1 MGWHGLNAS
10 NIHGPSTFDT
20 QKRDMM
26 PEVEKVR
33 REPNLKR
40 YTHEEKMNIFKRAI
54 ALRMEGKEEE
64 ATKVLRQAPLHW
76 KTAKILKETI
86 GIEAMLALNCNL
98 SEAVDH
104 YGMEWLER

>member
-10 NIHGPSTFDT
+10 NIHVLSTVDA
-20 QKRDMM
+20 QKRGTM
-26 PEVEKVR
+26 PEEEKVR

-40 YTHEEKMNIFKRAI
+40 YTPEEKMDIFLRAGE
-54 ALRMEGKEEE
+54 LLEEGKKEE
-64 ATKVLRQAPLHW
+64 ATKVLHEAPLDW
-76 KTAKILKETI
+76 RSAKILKETI

-104 YGMEWLER
+104 FGMEWLER

>member
-1 MGWHGLNAS
+1 
-10 NIHGPSTFDT
+10 
-20 QKRDMM
+20 M
-26 PEVEKVR
+26 PEVEKVC

-40 YTHEEKMNIFKRAI
+40 YTHEEKMNIFRRAF
-54 ALRMEGKEEE
+54 ALLEEGKEEE

-86 GIEAMLALNCNL
+86 GIDAMIANNSNL

-104 YGMEWLER
+104 FGMEWLER

>member
-1 MGWHGLNAS
+1 MAQAEMIG
-10 NIHGPSTFDT
+10 
-20 QKRDMM
+20 
-26 PEVEKVR
+26 

-40 YTHEEKMNIFKRAI
+40 YTHEEKMNIFRRAF
-54 ALRMEGKEEE
+54 ALLEEGKEEE

-86 GIEAMLALNCNL
+86 GIDAMIANNANL

-104 YGMEWLER
+104 YGIEWLERKSS